1 VTADLV
7 AWLQGTEQTV
17 RSMVLTIMGV
27 ANLTVTLMLSTRCQ
41 ARMNLHFHLQI
52 FKQFLRGTMPL
63 GGNEINR

>member
-1 VTADLV
+1 
-7 AWLQGTEQTV
+7 
-17 RSMVLTIMGV
+17 VLTIMGV